1 MSRTAWVIVGVVV
14 AIVAVGAGV
23 FVLTRPDAP
32 PPLAIDDVAASA
44 EGTAAGTSDLS
55 DLDGTWRVVAG
66 DDTVAGLRIDEERAA
81 GLGAHTAVGR
91 TGEVTGSL
99 VVTDG
104 EVSDGSFAVDL
115 SAIEFTDDPGLPV
128 ANRSEYLR
136 TKALETD
143 EFPDA
148 RFELTEPVDLSEL
161 ADRTVRRAEVR
172 GVLELHGV
180 ERPATIAV
188 DVRFD
193 GADVVLGTSEPVTV
207 RLADH
212 GIEAPEIPGVA
223 KVAAEGSFE
232 FVVVLQRAAAS

>member
-1 MSRTAWVIVGVVV
+1 MIVVVVVV
-14 AIVAVGAGV
+14 ALGVGA
-23 FVLTRPDAP
+23 FVLTRSDSP
-32 PPLAIDDVAASA
+32 PPLAIDDVAGA
-44 EGTAAGTSDLS
+44 EGTTAGAADLT
-55 DLDGTWRVVAG
+55 DLDGTWQVVGG

-99 VVTDG
+99 VVADG

-115 SAIEFTDDPGLPV
+115 STIEFTDDPGLPV

-161 ADRTVRRAEVR
+161 ADRTVRGAEVR

-212 GIEAPEIPGVA
+212 DIEAPEIPGVA

-232 FVVVLQRAAAS
+232 FVVVLQRAATK

>member
-1 MSRTAWVIVGVVV
+1 VIVAAVVV
-14 AIVAVGAGV
+14 AVGVGAY
-23 FVLTRPDAP
+23 VLTRPDAP
-32 PPLAIDDVAASA
+32 PPLAIDDVAAGA
-44 EGTAAGTSDLS
+44 EGTTASAAGPADLA
-55 DLDGTWRVVAG
+55 GTWRVVAG
-66 DDTVAGLRIDEERAA
+66 DDTVAGLRIDEQRAA

-91 TGEVTGSL
+91 TGDVTGSL
-99 VVTDG
+99 VVADG
-104 EVSDGSFAVDL
+104 QVRDGSFAVDL
-115 SAIEFTDDPGLPV
+115 STIEFTDDPGLPV

-148 RFELTEPVDLSEL
+148 RFEIAEPVDLAGL
-161 ADRTVRRAEVR
+161 AAGTQRRAQVR

-193 GADVVLGTSEPVTV
+193 GDAVVLGTSDPVTV

-223 KVAAEGSFE
+223 KVDGEGSFE
-232 FVVVLQRAAAS
+232 FVVVLQRAATR

>member
-1 MSRTAWVIVGVVV
+1 MKRAVVVIVVVMV
-14 AIVAVGAGV
+14 AAVAAGA
-23 FVLTRPDAP
+23 FVLNRSDSP
-32 PPLAIDDVAASA
+32 PPLAIDDVAGA
-44 EGTAAGTSDLS
+44 EGTTARAADLA

-91 TGEVTGSL
+91 TGAVTGSL
-99 VVTDG
+99 VVDDG
-104 EVSDGSFAVDL
+104 RVTDGSFAVDL
-115 SAIEFTDDPGLPV
+115 STIEFTDDPGLPV

-136 TKALETD
+136 TKSLETD

-148 RFELTEPVDLSEL
+148 RFEITSPVDLTDI
-161 ADRTVRRAEVR
+161 AAGTVRSAKVR

-180 ERPATIAV
+180 ERPAVIAV

-193 GADVVLGTSEPVTV
+193 GDDVVLGTSEPVTV

-232 FVVVLQRAAAS
+232 FVVVLQRPKR